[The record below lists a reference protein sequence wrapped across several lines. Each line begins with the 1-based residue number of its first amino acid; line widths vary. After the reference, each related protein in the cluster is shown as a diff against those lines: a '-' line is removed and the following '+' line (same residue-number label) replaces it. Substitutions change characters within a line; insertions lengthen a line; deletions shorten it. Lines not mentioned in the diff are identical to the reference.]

1 MQTADDVV
9 GRAAACG
16 VTLSSGRGRVTTQ
29 MAFKNKQCHC
39 VASRAKKVSAIYTI
53 MTETG
58 KILFKLTQEEI
69 IKRDSKEQ

>member
-1 MQTADDVV
+1 MMLQ
-9 GRAAACG
+9 G
-16 VTLSSGRGRVTTQ
+16 VLQREASHPPLGEGGVMTQ

-39 VASRAKKVSAIYTI
+39 AACRAKKVITKYTI

-69 IKRDSKEQ
+69 I